1 MFKLFFSYLLFIREY
16 YILFFQYTVYKLPGR
31 RVRIYVHIYI
41 IMTRYTTFF
50 KKIISPPLSL
60 VLLFHSSVWYHIYK
74 RLFGIKKSSSSSH
87 KSSAISSSTAADDV
101 VLLLD
106 ACFPWVFLYLYH
118 HGDFYPSLYSLFS

>member
-1 MFKLFFSYLLFIREY
+1 
-16 YILFFQYTVYKLPGR
+16 
-31 RVRIYVHIYI
+31 
-41 IMTRYTTFF
+41 MTRYKTFF

-106 ACFPWVFLYLYH
+106 ACFPWVFFVLVPPRRFL
-118 HGDFYPSLYSLFS
+118 PITLFIVFINTFAIFNITSRGISVVIGI